1 MSEKIFKGFKQVT
14 AEAFNQAKDANAL
27 SGYLWFVRTEVP
39 NEGDT
44 NNVADDKY
52 AIYFGSRQY
61 GYFCEGEID
70 GIKNSISGLGENID
84 VILETLETLTSTL
97 ESQGEAIATNKSAH
111 EKNAADITSLT
122 EELAKVLVKNVD
134 SNDKVL
140 NVADG
145 ILSAQ
150 IGLKYTD
157 GRIVLTG
164 KEGNE
169 ITGFDA
175 SAFIKDSVLDNVEIT
190 EIDGEK
196 YLEFTWKV
204 ETEGEDA
211 KVDRIK
217 ISEFA
222 KLYTAGT
229 ALELDGND
237 KFNVKVAA
245 NDNFLSVN
253 ENNELIVDDM
263 TVDKTK
269 IKEDITIE
277 GGPLAS
283 DAVKNAFEG
292 GVIPAGTDI
301 QTVLKALLCVEIYPT
316 PTKNT
321 PKYTVSIETPSI
333 TANVEN
339 NTLVEVGQKITFNT
353 VTANAV
359 SISKTE
365 PKVSGFTHG
374 YSDSIDGDINTN
386 KSISGAWTVSQAENN
401 VYELS
406 ATKTGFNGS
415 TPETKQASSAN
426 ECILNGC
433 ELTASEGTNTYKVT
447 EDAPKHTGSHNGVE
461 SKYIVS
467 NLGGRKEDKKSIA
480 ISAESGVEK
489 DPDNKTGEFKVIG
502 VYPVYTNGVSASITS
517 ENKPEGENISN
528 EITGDGTKLDL
539 MEKGVEFAISFA
551 SQGIAPYK
559 IFLAPNWNI
568 KSAYCTNPLT
578 GKFETECKS
587 DFVVNGTTTRKVQN
601 NDITYTVYQWAAT
614 QGADYVK
621 FVLE

>member
-14 AEAFNQAKDANAL
+14 AEAFNQAKEANAL

-70 GIKNSISGLGENID
+70 GIKNSIAGLGENID

-316 PTKNT
+316 PTKNN
-321 PKYTVSIETPSI
+321 PNYTVSITAPS
-333 TANVEN
+333 
-339 NTLVEVGQKITFNT
+339 
-353 VTANAV
+353 VTAN
-359 SISKTE
+359 KTNNATVE
-365 PKVSGFTHG
+365 IGTNIVINEVVANEVVITPTNPIVSGFDHG
-374 YSDSIDGDINTN
+374 YSSTIDGDINKN
-386 KSISGAWTVSQAENN
+386 ISISSEWEISQMENN

-406 ATKTGFNGS
+406 VSITQGFTNGTAPEKVQNATYSNCKL
-415 TPETKQASSAN
+415 ASFTLPAD
-426 ECILNGC
+426 L
-433 ELTASEGTNTYKVT
+433 GTNEIAIT
-447 EDAPKHTGSHNGVE
+447 EDAPKHSGSHTGVD
-461 SKYIVS
+461 SYYIVS
-467 NLGGRKEDKKSIA
+467 NLGGRSEDKKSVS
-480 ISAESGVEK
+480 ISAQNIDI
-489 DPDNKTGEFKVIG
+489 DPENQTATYKVTG
-502 VYPVYTNGVSASITS
+502 VYPCYCNIKNSAFVNDTEKLALTTGKTFTFSNVPTEVESPNNFMFDYPNTHTISSFKIKDLQGNWVNFSSYFNATS
-517 ENKPEGENISN
+517 E
-528 EITGDGTKLDL
+528 EITKT
-539 MEKGVEFAISFA
+539 I
-551 SQGIAPYK
+551 
-559 IFLAPNWNI
+559 
-568 KSAYCTNPLT
+568 
-578 GKFETECKS
+578 
-587 DFVVNGTTTRKVQN
+587 NGTDYTYYRLTTGGGNGPAEYQ
-601 NDITYTVYQWAAT
+601 ITLNKNLNT
-614 QGADYVK
+614 K
-621 FVLE
+621 